1 MFSAP
6 NPFPSTSPLQRL
18 VIPDARRSIW
28 EYKLIRSLQLNRTS
42 GLLIH
47 YPYYCP
53 FSALDAGVITPPF
66 LLGADHQFLWKSDL
80 TENVLAT
87 VYFSISPSFY
97 FPTPRIHL
105 TTNVYTHCPAII
117 VLWWDIPTDL
127 PLAVIEYLSSF
138 EQLSGQ
144 DFELFIQHLVEFC
157 RDYNSPIHP
166 YQFESP
172 LALDIPPPL
181 TSTPG
186 TLFLKPRSD
195 TPYPANPLAPHKQ

>member
-6 NPFPSTSPLQRL
+6 NPFPSTSPTPRP

-28 EYKLIRSLQLNRTS
+28 EYKLVRSLQLNRTN
-42 GLLIH
+42 GLLAH
-47 YPYYCP
+47 HPYYRP
-53 FSALDAGVITPPF
+53 FAALDAGVTTPPF

-80 TENVLAT
+80 TESVLAT
-87 VYFSISPSFY
+87 VYFSISPAFY

-105 TTNVYTHCPAII
+105 TTNVHTRCPAII

-127 PLAVIEYLSSF
+127 PYPVIEYLNSF
-138 EQLSGQ
+138 EALSDQ
-144 DFELFIQHLVEFC
+144 DFEPFIQHLIKFC
-157 RDYNSPIHP
+157 NDYNAPIHP

-181 TSTPG
+181 VSTPG
-186 TLFLKPRSD
+186 TPFLRPRPD
-195 TPYPANPLAPHKQ
+195 TPYPANPLASPKQ